1 MTEYPYEQIRSLMA
15 SSDQAISS
23 LASIT
28 DNLIKR
34 IEALEKRQT
43 ELLEEINLLRKR
55 WSVKHK
61 SLKFLYE
68 CFIE

>member
-15 SSDQAISS
+15 SSDQAISA

-34 IEALEKRQT
+34 IEALEKKT
-43 ELLEEINLLRKR
+43 N
-55 WSVKHK
+55 
-61 SLKFLYE
+61 
-68 CFIE
+68 